1 MTNID
6 SRETRHMLTMAR
18 RNARSDGH
26 LHHAQTM
33 LMAAGLAALTI
44 VAVAAAMMVSLG

>member
-1 MTNID
+1 MTHID
-6 SRETRHMLTMAR
+6 SREALSVTR
-18 RNARSDGH
+18 RNARPGGH
-26 LHHAQTM
+26 VHYAQTM